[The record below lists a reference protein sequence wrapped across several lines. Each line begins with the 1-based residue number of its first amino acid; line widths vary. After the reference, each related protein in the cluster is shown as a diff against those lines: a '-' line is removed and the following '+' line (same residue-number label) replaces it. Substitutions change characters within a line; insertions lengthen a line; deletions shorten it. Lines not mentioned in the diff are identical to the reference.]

1 MTASYFLSAFAE
13 QDIDELIS
21 YLAAENQKAAD
32 DLVDALY
39 ESFKML
45 ADNPMMGHLREDLTK
60 RPVRFWTF
68 KWHYMVIYNPI
79 KPIEILRVVSG
90 YRDIANTL

>member
-13 QDIDELIS
+13 QDIDELVS

-39 ESFKML
+39 EAFKKL

-60 RPVRFWTF
+60 RPVRFS
-68 KWHYMVIYNPI
+68 V
-79 KPIEILRVVSG
+79 
-90 YRDIANTL
+90 DINRIF